1 MELKKVYNNYR
12 TISGLL
18 LLALFVG
25 YFISI
30 SFFFHSHTVNGAV
43 VVHSH
48 PFSSSDHH
56 SHSTNVL
63 SLIHH
68 ISHFLTLAVFAA
80 ALFLC
85 NRNFFRIINTYISV
99 VLDYADFK
107 YYLFSRPPPLLF

>member
-1 MELKKVYNNYR
+1 MNLKKVYNNYR
-12 TISGLL
+12 NLSGLL

-30 SFFFHSHTVNGAV
+30 SFFFHSHTIDGVV

-48 PFSSSDHH
+48 PFSTSDHH

-63 SLIHH
+63 NFIQH

-80 ALFLC
+80 FLFLC
-85 NRNFFRIINTYISV
+85 NCNFFRIINTYCSV
-99 VLDYADFK
+99 VLDIADFK
-107 YYLFSRPPPLLF
+107 YYIFSRPPPLMF